1 MFAVG
6 RREFTT
12 FLGIA
17 AACPQVAFAQRS
29 ATPHSVG
36 VLLVGLSPEST
47 EAKQFRLGLRDK
59 GYSEGRDVEI
69 EWRSA
74 KGDYDQVP
82 GLVADLV
89 QRKVDVIVQD
99 STVGTDITKRATSTI
114 PIVMALV
121 LDPVGSGL
129 VKSLAHPGGNVTGL
143 SMMATELYPKRLQVL
158 KEVNPKLTNV
168 AVLYNP
174 DHPFHVKAVEEL
186 KAIAPSLSVRLSV
199 AGARIPEQFASA
211 FSEIAQ
217 AKCEAL
223 YVVEDP
229 IFFAHRTS
237 VLELAATQ
245 GLPTIHELARWPKAS
260 ALMSYG
266 PDLNDLF
273 RRSATYVDRILKG
286 AKPADL
292 PVEQPTRFELVINLK
307 TARTL
312 SIQVPD
318 KLLALADDVID

>member
-1 MFAVG
+1 MIAVR

-17 AACPQVAFAQRS
+17 AAYPHAAFAQPSASPRS
-29 ATPHSVG
+29 IG
-36 VLLVGLSPEST
+36 VLLVGLSPDSA

-74 KGDYDQVP
+74 KGNYDRVP
-82 GLVADLV
+82 GLVTDLV
-89 QRKVDVIVQD
+89 RRKVDVIVQD
-99 STVGTDITKRATSTI
+99 STVGTDITRRATSTI

-143 SMMATELYPKRLQVL
+143 SMMATELYPKRLQLL
-158 KEVNPKLTNV
+158 KDIHPKLTNV

-186 KAIAPSLSVRLSV
+186 KGIASSLSVRLSV
-199 AGARIPEQFASA
+199 AGARTPEQFASA

-217 AKCEAL
+217 AKAEAL

-229 IFFAHRTS
+229 IFFAHRAS
-237 VLELAATQ
+237 LLELAATQ
-245 GLPTIHELARWPKAS
+245 GLPTIHEVARWPKAG

-266 PDLNDLF
+266 RDLNDLF
-273 RRSATYVDRILKG
+273 RRSAIYVDRILKG
-286 AKPADL
+286 AKP
-292 PVEQPTRFELVINLK
+292 
-307 TARTL
+307 
-312 SIQVPD
+312 
-318 KLLALADDVID
+318 